1 MPSITNYSV
10 DMIKKASFV
19 DELNNILRVLPSD
32 KLDEAKTAVIQ
43 YLESRI
49 AEIDK
54 RYKKK

>member
-1 MPSITNYSV
+1 MGSTSNYSV

-19 DELNNILRVLPSD
+19 DELNNTLRVLPTD
-32 KLDEAKTAVIQ
+32 KLDEAKTSVIQ